1 MQARMGV
8 EDGVNCLL
16 ANHFNMKHLSTLLLI
31 LIASQPGFA
40 QEKEMKLSSFRK
52 IVVSPKIKLVL
63 VKGDAE
69 SIRVT
74 ASNIHPA
81 QLNVRVI
88 GNKLHLYLDD
98 ARYIEKSLKVWEN
111 NYRWNRGIYHD
122 ASVTAYVTY
131 KELRSVEMRGEE
143 RLVCEE
149 EITGDK
155 FKIRAYGRTEIRL
168 ASVKVGEFKATLYGE
183 NSLRIAS
190 GETGHQKFTLYGEN
204 MIDMRA
210 VESKT
215 AATTIYGEGSISMNV
230 IDEVRL
236 NAFGEPFI
244 SIDGPAHVSRGIVI
258 GPVMIRSRF

>member
-1 MQARMGV
+1 MRPLFTAALV
-8 EDGVNCLL
+8 
-16 ANHFNMKHLSTLLLI
+16 
-31 LIASQPGFA
+31 LIASLATRA
-40 QEKEMKLSSFRK
+40 QQKEMKLASFSK

-63 VKGDAE
+63 AKGSEE

-74 ASNIHPA
+74 GMNIDAS
-81 QLNVRVI
+81 QLNIRVI

-98 ARYIEKSLKVWEN
+98 ARYIEKNLKVWEN
-111 NYRWNRGIYHD
+111 GYRWSRSVYHD

-131 KELRSVEMRGEE
+131 RELKSVEMRGEE

-149 EITGDK
+149 EITGNK

-204 MIDMRA
+204 MIDMSA

-236 NAFGEPFI
+236 NAFGEPWI
-244 SIDGPAHVSRGIVI
+244 SIDGPANVSRGIII
-258 GPVMIRSRF
+258 GPVAVRSRF